1 MITHDDVDT
10 SKFGLL
16 EVKEKSVKLIDEP
29 ADIKKNKRK
38 KRGLSKDKI
47 IIFDNSII

>member
-29 ADIKKNKRK
+29 ADTKRIKK